1 MAKKEYTKLELK
13 MKLLAGLIGVEIN
26 KMEFNTV
33 AEKDMFLKAVI
44 NNLKR
49 KISKK

>member
-1 MAKKEYTKLELK
+1 MAKKEYNELELK
-13 MKLLAGLIGVEIN
+13 MRLLAGKIGIEIN

-33 AEKDMFLKAVI
+33 AEKDLFLKAVI
-44 NNLKR
+44 NNLKG